1 MSSPPEAAVAVEAV
15 AVQAVETLDARIR
28 RLDPD
33 RWLASRFVSDPAVR
47 ATVIAVYALNDEL
60 ARVAESVTTPLAGE
74 IRLAWWRER
83 IEAIAAGQPPPGQ
96 PVLQALAPSIASG
109 ALPPVLLD
117 ALVEARHVELEP
129 APFADDAALA
139 RYLDGTAGAVMGL
152 AARALDPEAPL
163 RSVVEAGRAWGLAGL
178 YRTRELWRQRGRT
191 WAPQSWGELDE
202 ASLARRVAGDV
213 HATLTRARVELEAL
227 PVAAFPAVAYA
238 GLADPYARGRT
249 PGELTRRLRLLA
261 AVVRGRV

>member
-1 MSSPPEAAVAVEAV
+1 MAGPPGPEAED
-15 AVQAVETLDARIR
+15 LDARIR

-33 RWLASRFVSDPAVR
+33 RWLASRFIADPAAR

-60 ARVAESVTTPLAGE
+60 ARVGGSVTNPLAGE

-83 IEAIAAGQPPPGQ
+83 IEAIAMGQPPPGQ
-96 PVLQALAPSIASG
+96 PVLQALAPAIASG
-109 ALPPVLLD
+109 RLPPALLD
-117 ALVEARHVELEP
+117 ALVEARHAELES

-163 RSVVEAGRAWGLAGL
+163 RAGVEAGRAWGLAGL
-178 YRTRELWRQRGRT
+178 L
-191 WAPQSWGELDE
+191 
-202 ASLARRVAGDV
+202 
-213 HATLTRARVELEAL
+213 RAREAWRAAGRDWVPQDWGAPDDAAVVARVRAEVGAALDRARIELAPL

-238 GLADPYARGRT
+238 TLARWHAQGRS
-249 PGELTRRLRLLA
+249 PGELSRRARLVLA
-261 AVVRGRV
+261 SLRGRL